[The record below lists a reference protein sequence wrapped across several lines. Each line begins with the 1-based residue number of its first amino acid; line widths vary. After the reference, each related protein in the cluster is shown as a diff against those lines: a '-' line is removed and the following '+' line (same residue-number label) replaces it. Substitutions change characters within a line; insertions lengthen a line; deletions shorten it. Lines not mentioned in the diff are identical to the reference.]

1 MVARISVE
9 EIISVYQV
17 DNSFIEALIESE
29 LLHPEVEDTVQYIV
43 HDDLLNLEKFINWH
57 YDLEVNIAG
66 IEIINKL
73 LQQINQLRQASISM
87 KNKSY

>member
-87 KNKSY
+87 KK